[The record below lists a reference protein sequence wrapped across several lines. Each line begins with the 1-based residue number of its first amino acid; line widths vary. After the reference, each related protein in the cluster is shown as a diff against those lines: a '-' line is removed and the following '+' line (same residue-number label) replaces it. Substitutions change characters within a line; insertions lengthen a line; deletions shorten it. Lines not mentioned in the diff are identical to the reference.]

1 MLSKFTTHGSSVA
14 QVYAWDYYAKLFGQ
28 HPVEYIKPVR
38 VDVASVPSWREL
50 MGRWEQPD
58 SQHDVAEFMSHIC
71 QSAPIADMT
80 GMWSAFQGERN
91 TDESDLSKTVLPL
104 VVSRLRNIQQCIDLW
119 HEDGETRRFLVIAP
133 RLIVLQL
140 LRFRVTSGR
149 IRKLSSKVDI
159 PEMIT
164 VPAYLDAQPSNITY
178 RIAAGIFHI
187 GSTPSSGHYR
197 AFVMHF
203 DQFRSCR
210 CLITDDNQRSQ
221 NTTPQIDEQIKS
233 NVYLLF
239 CVRVDA

>member
-1 MLSKFTTHGSSVA
+1 M
-14 QVYAWDYYAKLFGQ
+14 
-28 HPVEYIKPVR
+28 
-38 VDVASVPSWREL
+38 
-50 MGRWEQPD
+50 
-58 SQHDVAEFMSHIC
+58 
-71 QSAPIADMT
+71 
-80 GMWSAFQGERN
+80 
-91 TDESDLSKTVLPL
+91 
-104 VVSRLRNIQQCIDLW
+104 
-119 HEDGETRRFLVIAP
+119 
-133 RLIVLQL
+133 LQL

-159 PEMIT
+159 PETIA

-178 RIAAGIFHI
+178 RVAAGIFHI

-197 AFVMHF
+197 AFVRHF